1 MDAVA
6 LGHNRLIQQLTR
18 IVSTAIERL
27 RRGEALRRSDALL
40 ARAQY
45 LTSTLSAQL
54 RLSQESL
61 AQAKSDLAR
70 MARVTSLGGLT
81 ASIVHEL
88 TQPLSGI
95 VTNVSTC
102 LRMLAAEPPNLD
114 GARETARR
122 TIRDAERAS
131 ELISRLRAFFAKESP
146 TTESVDLNEAIKE
159 VIALSSPGLRRGEV
173 VLRAELADDLPPV
186 KGDRVQ
192 LEQVILNLLLNAAEA
207 MGGIDDRPRLLMVR
221 TARDEG
227 ERVRLTI
234 RDVGVGFESQDME
247 RLFEAFYTTKRGG
260 IGIGLSVSRSIIES
274 HHGRLWAALNEDGP
288 GASVSFCIPCEPEGH
303 ESEFVRKALMEGG
316 QM

>member
-45 LTSTLSAQL
+45 LISTLSAQL

-81 ASIVHEL
+81 ASIAHEL

-131 ELISRLRAFFAKESP
+131 ELINRLRAFFAKESP

-207 MGGIDDRPRLLMVR
+207 MGCIDDRPRLLMVR

-234 RDVGVGFESQDME
+234 RDVGVGFESQNME

-274 HHGRLWAALNEDGP
+274 HHGRLWAAPNEDGP

-303 ESEFVRKALMEGG
+303 ESGFVRKALVEGG